1 MSREPVEASDDVLV
15 AALRDRDETAYL
27 ELVRRHTPL
36 MLRVARS
43 MVGGREATEDV
54 VQDTWVAVLRSVD
67 RFEGRSSFRTWL
79 MRILV
84 NTARRRR
91 MRDARTVCWST
102 SPGDAP
108 VWDAVLGPAVRRH
121 ARPDWTARSPGSRG
135 WPSGPRSRSFRID
148 SRWWCCCATS
158 RAPAPQRCA
167 TCWGCR
173 PATSGYCCIG
183 GELDCAG
190 CSAARTVG
198 RTPTP
203 GEPDMPRPD
212 PGVPLPDI
220 TLPDTAGVPRR
231 IGELAAGDP
240 LIVHTYRGWFCPK
253 DRAYFRQV
261 LLPLQEVAEVGYVR
275 MVSVSVE
282 PPEVTAAFRAG
293 LDARWTFLSDVDRTW
308 QSALDLRE
316 ITDTVHDPYI
326 PTVSVCDPDLT
337 VRRAYDGYWMWGRP
351 SLADLWADLR
361 AAGATLR
368 PDWVAPHA

>member
-1 MSREPVEASDDVLV
+1 
-15 AALRDRDETAYL
+15 
-27 ELVRRHTPL
+27 
-36 MLRVARS
+36 
-43 MVGGREATEDV
+43 
-54 VQDTWVAVLRSVD
+54 
-67 RFEGRSSFRTWL
+67 
-79 MRILV
+79 
-84 NTARRRR
+84 
-91 MRDARTVCWST
+91 
-102 SPGDAP
+102 
-108 VWDAVLGPAVRRH
+108 
-121 ARPDWTARSPGSRG
+121 
-135 WPSGPRSRSFRID
+135 
-148 SRWWCCCATS
+148 
-158 RAPAPQRCA
+158 
-167 TCWGCR
+167 
-173 PATSGYCCIG
+173 
-183 GELDCAG
+183 
-190 CSAARTVG
+190 
-198 RTPTP
+198 
-203 GEPDMPRPD
+203 MPRPD
-212 PGVPLPDI
+212 PGVRLPDV
-220 TLPDTAGVPRR
+220 TLPDSGGVPRR
-231 IGELAAGDP
+231 VGELPAGDP